1 MAKPK
6 SNRNKLV
13 CSFCGKTAKEV
24 SSLIA
29 GGASPGV
36 HICGPCVRVC
46 TAILAGTPT
55 EGFADWTKRTD
66 DELLANLPRAQSAY
80 AGTGS
85 VLQQNVDELRKRE
98 VSWQQ
103 IGDALGVSRQA
114 AWERF
119 G

>member
-1 MAKPK
+1 MAKTKTNK
-6 SNRNKLV
+6 SKLL

-24 SSLIA
+24 ASLIA

-36 HICGPCVRVC
+36 HICGACVGIC
-46 TAILAGTPT
+46 NSILAGTPT
-55 EGFADWTKRTD
+55 GGFADWTTRSD
-66 DELLANLPRAQSAY
+66 DDLLANLPRAQAAH
-80 AGTGS
+80 AGTGV
-85 VLQQNVDELRKRE
+85 VLQQNVDELRSRD
-98 VSWQQ
+98 VSWQR

>member
-1 MAKPK
+1 MGK
-6 SNRNKLV
+6 SKLDRSKLV

-24 SSLIA
+24 TSLIA
-29 GGASPGV
+29 GGASPGI
-36 HICGPCVRVC
+36 HICGSCVGVC
-46 TAILAGTPT
+46 TSILAGTPT

-66 DELLANLPRAQSAY
+66 DELLANLPRAQAAH
-80 AGTGS
+80 AGTGL
-85 VLQQNVDELRKRE
+85 VLQQNVDELRERE
-98 VSWQQ
+98 VSWQR